1 MELQDSVAIVTGASS
16 GIGEAIALEL
26 SRLGVRLVLTARR
39 GDRLAGLRARL
50 PSPSAVL
57 VAPVEDPGTPDALLA
72 LALAEFGRADIL
84 VNNAGIFVAGRL
96 DTISL
101 DDLAQMTRV
110 NFDAVVRGSYVF
122 ARHFKAQ
129 GRGAIVN
136 VSSIGAYLS
145 SSSVGVYSG
154 LKHALEVFT
163 SALRVELGGTGVK
176 VGTVA
181 PGTTETEIFDR
192 LRAQGAPVK
201 ADQTPALAPADIA
214 AAVRFMLEQ
223 PDRANV
229 ARMLVVSSAESA

>member
-1 MELQDSVAIVTGASS
+1 VDLD
-16 GIGEAIALEL
+16 EL
-26 SRLGVRLVLTARR
+26 S
-39 GDRLAGLRARL
+39 
-50 PSPSAVL
+50 
-57 VAPVEDPGTPDALLA
+57 
-72 LALAEFGRADIL
+72 
-84 VNNAGIFVAGRL
+84 
-96 DTISL
+96 
-101 DDLAQMTRV
+101 QMMRV

-129 GRGAIVN
+129 RSGAIVN

-163 SALRVELGGTGVK
+163 SALRVELGGSGVK
-176 VGTVA
+176 VGTIA

-192 LRAQGAPVK
+192 LRAQGAAVG

-223 PDRANV
+223 PERANV
-229 ARMLVVSSAESA
+229 ARMLLVSASESV